1 MIEMSVVNE
10 ESEVNVVMTGT
21 IRRDDGRTPV
31 RAEEYHDW
39 LSEPTLATVMA
50 VLAD

>member
-1 MIEMSVVNE
+1 MIEMSAV
-10 ESEVNVVMTGT
+10 SEVNGGNVVMTVM
-21 IRRDDGRTPV
+21 IRRDDEPTRV
-31 RAEEYHDW
+31 KAEEYHDW